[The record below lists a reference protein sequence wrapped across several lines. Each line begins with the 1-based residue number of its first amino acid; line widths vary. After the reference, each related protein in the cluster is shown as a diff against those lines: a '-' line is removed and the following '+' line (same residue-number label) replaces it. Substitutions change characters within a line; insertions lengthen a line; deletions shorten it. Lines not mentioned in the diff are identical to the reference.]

1 MAKLISCDCKYKFNS
16 TTCNSNQKR
25 NNETCYSK
33 CKKGH
38 SWNLGTSICENTI
51 YLKSIA
57 DTSVSACDKNISV
70 TDIVSTKKA
79 NTIATNL
86 SKN

>member
-1 MAKLISCDCKYKFNS
+1 MIVNTNS
-16 TTCNSNQKR
+16 IVRHVIQIKNAIMKQ
-25 NNETCYSK
+25 CYSN

-70 TDIVSTKKA
+70 TDIVSPKKA
-79 NTIATNL
+79 IL
-86 SKN
+86 

>member
-33 CKKGH
+33 C
-38 SWNLGTSICENTI
+38 ICENTI

-86 SKN
+86 SKS